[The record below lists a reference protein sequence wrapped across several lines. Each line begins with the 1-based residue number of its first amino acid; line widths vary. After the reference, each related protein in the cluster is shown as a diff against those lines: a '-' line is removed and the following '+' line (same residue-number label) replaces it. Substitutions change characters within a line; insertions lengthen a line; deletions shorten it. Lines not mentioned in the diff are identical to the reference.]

1 MYPLNKKVKWLA
13 LKSIL
18 SARLYEGN
26 LFLINSE
33 DIQTSDPATLKAI
46 LEPYEK
52 ENLLIV
58 TGLETDINFYEAAS

>member
-18 SARLYEGN
+18 SSRLYEGN

-46 LEPYEK
+46 LEPYER

>member
-18 SARLYEGN
+18 SSRLYEGN

>member
-46 LEPYEK
+46 LEPYER